1 MSNPEEG
8 RKERLGYRNLEV
20 WKVSRALAIDVTKM
34 AASGRWG
41 RLRGLADQMQ
51 RSAVSVPSNIAEG
64 EEKGGNRDA
73 LKFLHI
79 AKGSLAELR
88 AQIDIAHA
96 CEGLTL
102 AEFEDLDSRC
112 HHATAL
118 LSGTIRRRQSYENGR
133 EPR

>member
-1 MSNPEEG
+1 MSNENEG

-20 WKVSRALAIDVTKM
+20 WKIARALAIDVTKM

-41 RLRGLADQMQ
+41 RFRGLADQLQ

-64 EEKGGNRDA
+64 EERGSNRDT

-88 AQIDIAHA
+88 TQIYIAHA
-96 CEGLTL
+96 CEGLTV

-112 HHATAL
+112 LRATAL
-118 LSGTIRRRQSYENGR
+118 LSGTIRRRQFYERSRG
-133 EPR
+133 P